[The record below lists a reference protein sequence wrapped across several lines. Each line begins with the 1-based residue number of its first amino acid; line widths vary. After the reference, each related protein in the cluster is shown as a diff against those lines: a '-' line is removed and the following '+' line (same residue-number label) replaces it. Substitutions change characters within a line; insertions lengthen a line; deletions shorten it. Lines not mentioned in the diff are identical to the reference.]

1 MAHIKYTD
9 YCWEMPMAGSKVAVL
24 KIESDGTVWVRPVLE
39 GMCISCESAGT
50 CAKRGTP
57 YKVVNPANFPVC
69 AGDMVSLA
77 SSSKAKIVQG
87 LYALLFPVAF
97 AVVGYAYTP
106 AIAGLA
112 GIVAGEGLRAFGV
125 LVFLFAASG
134 IVLVTRKFAKKW
146 VRPEIT
152 GVEEK

>member
-1 MAHIKYTD
+1 
-9 YCWEMPMAGSKVAVL
+9 MAGNKVAVL

-57 YKVVNPANFPVC
+57 FKVVNPANFPVC
-69 AGDMVSLA
+69 AGTIVSLA
-77 SSSKAKIVQG
+77 SSSKAKIAEG

-106 AIAGLA
+106 AIASLA
-112 GIVAGEGLRAFGV
+112 GVVAGEGLRALGV
-125 LVFLFAASG
+125 LVFMFAASG
-134 IVLVTRKFAKKW
+134 IVLVTRKIAKKQAK
-146 VRPEIT
+146 PEIT
-152 GVEEK
+152 GIEEKKS